1 MSDFSK
7 VTWQKTEQ
15 ASNLEP
21 RTLTLPLPGFSSP
34 QRRER
39 VLWTLFSVD
48 LFLLGAECVPWE
60 PTPVAVESLAE
71 GSLAG
76 LVAGWP
82 GCHGREEVICWGLSG
97 AVTQRTWLSMPK
109 EARAPLVE
117 APRKVDAGSVCLC
130 RRCLYPQ
137 PHDTRCPSM
146 VRSSV
151 WARTSQAI
159 PTLPGFP
166 RAWLL
171 SVTTSAPGRASQV
184 TPPANPALLPVSRQG
199 AEPGGAGLDS
209 RHTCLFCLLINISKN
224 YLFFYLTGPGLSCSL
239 QALIFSCSMRT
250 LSCGMWNLVP

>member
-1 MSDFSK
+1 MTSPRSPGK
-7 VTWQKTEQ
+7 RQNKLLTWSPTLSLLPSH
-15 ASNLEP
+15 ASAALSGE
-21 RTLTLPLPGFSSP
+21 
-34 QRRER
+34 
-39 VLWTLFSVD
+39 SVCSGRC
-48 LFLLGAECVPWE
+48 FPWICSCWELLHGHTECVPWE
-60 PTPVAVESLAE
+60 PTPVAVESLSE

-97 AVTQRTWLSMPK
+97 AVTQRTWLLMPE

-117 APRKVDAGSVCLC
+117 APWKVDAGSVCLC
-130 RRCLYPQ
+130 RRCLYPH

-159 PTLPGFP
+159 LTLPGFP

-199 AEPGGAGLDS
+199 AEPGGCWA
-209 RHTCLFCLLINISKN
+209 
-224 YLFFYLTGPGLSCSL
+224 
-239 QALIFSCSMRT
+239 
-250 LSCGMWNLVP
+250 